1 MSDLPRLL
9 FCCFDV
15 VPGPSASSRRLSE
28 YVKGLSERF
37 QVVVLSVKTPDHPH
51 IEKYHGARLLRVPV
65 GGGDITA
72 RAETFDRAVRRQLE
86 SEDYVLVHFF
96 DPFGGYALAER
107 RAELGYKLIYDACVF
122 PSMELPFG
130 TPDAPPHRRL
140 LARSRRQELFCLM
153 NSDAIIVGSPLTRDW
168 VSTLGVE
175 KEQVHVLRAPVD
187 LSPYTPQAVGR
198 PDGRPLRLVHL
209 GSLSGTHGLLTL
221 LEGLAL
227 AHARSPGR
235 VLLSLVGPAAPG
247 WRTRLEQEAGRLG
260 VLGQIVFEPPVAHDE
275 LPSVLARADAGALS
289 LEDTERN
296 RVMGTPLSRLGEYL
310 AAGRPVLAADL
321 PAARQLVPPDAAV
334 WYRPADPASLAEALL
349 SLADDLPR
357 RLERGAAARV
367 AAVRW
372 DAAKI
377 RADLVALYSVV
388 TGQPA
393 RRAIDEDGEV
403 FDPND
408 ITQLGGRLAEAQEL
422 TQLGPRPPSSSASG
436 AIAPP
441 GGDGTSRVDTDPT
454 IGPPGA
460 HPDALA
466 GTTTARTLPLVTPAA
481 PLPSPPESPA
491 EVGLPGPRES
501 SPLLQW
507 AIEEP
512 ALAPAPAPP
521 PAPGSDPA
529 PALPARP
536 AALPPPLPPPRPSRP
551 GPPPIPKT
559 SQSGVSLA
567 GPPRAPPPALVST
580 PTPPPLPRGALSS
593 TTPLP
598 RSAPINL
605 AASATSKAA
614 FTGPIGTPPSTPSS
628 PAVGAP
634 PSTPV
639 SAVSLPLPTRAPASP
654 PMVARPSTPPSSPAI
669 STPPS
674 TPVSSVSVPVP
685 IRAPASPPM
694 VPLTSTP
701 LSTSAVAPAS
711 PVAGTVISTS
721 AKAPVTTPASPPIN
735 ASASIPVSTSVTSAS
750 LASAPGVTT
759 VGASESTPISPASIA
774 LEAPVAPPARA
785 PAVAPAK
792 APTTPAVS
800 PVSPALETAPFRAFS
815 PAVATPQAPTPTL
828 GLAPIPLP
836 AISPPTRSRP
846 LSPLPT
852 VTPATPLFIAGPS
865 TVHAPIE
872 VHAEE
877 PVQVSDE
884 EVRSVDSPDPAV
896 SAPAESEP
904 NQSAPNRSTPDN
916 STPDESESD
925 ESELLAIDEV
935 HAVDTDA
942 SPPESAIDPWLAQL
956 VHGYCPPGSHLF
968 DRPVPPTTMP
978 GRDP

>member
-65 GGGDITA
+65 GGGDLTA

-175 KEQVHVLRAPVD
+175 KEHVHVLRAPVD

-209 GSLSGTHGLLTL
+209 GSLSGSHGLLTL

-227 AHARSPGR
+227 AHAQAPGR
-235 VLLSLVGPAAPG
+235 VQLSLVGPAAPE
-247 WRTRLEQEAGRLG
+247 WQTRLEQEAARLG
-260 VLGQIVFEPPVAHDE
+260 VLGQVVFEPPVAHDE
-275 LPSVLARADAGALS
+275 LHSVLSRADAGALT

-321 PAARQLVPPDAAV
+321 PAARQLVPADAAV

-408 ITQLGGRLAEAQEL
+408 ITQLGSRLTEAQEL

-436 AIAPP
+436 ATAPP
-441 GGDGTSRVDTDPT
+441 GGGGTSRVDTDPT

-460 HPDALA
+460 LPDPLA
-466 GTTTARTLPLVTPAA
+466 AATTTARALPLVTPAA

-507 AIEEP
+507 ALEEP
-512 ALAPAPAPP
+512 ALAPSPAPP
-521 PAPGSDPA
+521 PAPDPA
-529 PALPARP
+529 PSLPGRP

-551 GPPPIPKT
+551 GPPPIPRT

-567 GPPRAPPPALVST
+567 GPPRAPPPAVVPSTVVST

-598 RSAPINL
+598 RNAPVSL
-605 AASATSKAA
+605 AARSTTKGA
-614 FTGPIGTPPSTPSS
+614 FTGPIS
-628 PAVGAP
+628 AP
-634 PSTPV
+634 PSTPL
-639 SAVSLPLPTRAPASP
+639 SAP
-654 PMVARPSTPPSSPAI
+654 PSTPISAPPNTPISPAI

-674 TPVSSVSVPVP
+674 TKVSSVSVPV
-685 IRAPASPPM
+685 RAPASPPM
-694 VPLTSTP
+694 VSPTSTP
-701 LSTSAVAPAS
+701 LSTSVVTPVSAPSAPVSAPTVPSTTVVGAPAS
-711 PVAGTVISTS
+711 T
-721 AKAPVTTPASPPIN
+721 PIN
-735 ASASIPVSTSVTSAS
+735 PV
-750 LASAPGVTT
+750 
-759 VGASESTPISPASIA
+759 SIA
-774 LEAPVAPPARA
+774 LEVPVTPPVGAPGTS
-785 PAVAPAK
+785 PAK
-792 APTTPAVS
+792 APATPPATPAVS
-800 PVSPALETAPFRAFS
+800 SALTTAPFRAFA
-815 PAVATPQAPTPTL
+815 PAGPTPQAPTPTL

-852 VTPATPLFIAGPS
+852 VTRATPLFIAVPAA
-865 TVHAPIE
+865 VHAPLE
-872 VHAEE
+872 VLTEE
-877 PVQVSDE
+877 PVQVSDD
-884 EVRSVDSPDPAV
+884 EVRSVDSPEPAAP
-896 SAPAESEP
+896 APAEPEP
-904 NQSAPNRSTPDN
+904 
-916 STPDESESD
+916 D